1 MAKYSVPGIRFTEI
15 DNTVRSNSV
24 PGLGIGAIVL
34 KSNKGPVNQRILTSS
49 YDYFTQIYG
58 EPENLDDFGHFAAEN
73 YLAISNQLLCVRA
86 TMGDEGY
93 AQIQYPY
100 TDADSL
106 DKFTS
111 KDTAEFR
118 YINNEDDSQLKL
130 LGQLSAVTTV
140 SALTA
145 VNENGGYEWLPD
157 DLESDNPLSSFSLKQ
172 KAQFATINDLITDA
186 PPSVAVYKAYTE
198 RNGDIGDTH
207 KFDIETDNGKYI
219 EFASKVTSE
228 GKVTKTFNDLI
239 FTDDAW
245 SAGEL
250 PKDAFSI
257 NKTPITNIYVE
268 PGTSATLTAKGYK
281 TIFTVPG
288 SATLNGSN
296 YSLTAY
302 FDAESNLW
310 TNVIN
315 NSGRD
320 SVKFNEIFVQDSFYA
335 GGSQDK
341 GAYCTEPPKDAV
353 KIQFRDWDDVTNK
366 THYVLKEE
374 FEKSVGQTVGI
385 QFREYGFNT
394 KQEALA
400 TIIDESPERR
410 DWDDTKDIYT
420 IRMDN
425 LMLLP
430 ALTGTKDGETVVV
443 EDSGKEIITR
453 LADEYGVDIAEIATK
468 DYTLLRYYDVWNGMP
483 LNEEGDF
490 DEETYKE
497 NLVEKI
503 IYTEDWKE
511 FKSANTTPYNEYLFW
526 TIAEKN
532 GTKALT
538 VSTFVQDN
546 PSQVVIPWQDG
557 VQEINSEGEVV
568 KEPMRKMVALASS
581 EVLNSTNDTYRDGY
595 TMSIE
600 SDDEPGNGDIEQY
613 VSNKNNQLII
623 ASIGPGEY
631 GNDVGVSIIT
641 AEAADIP
648 ALNHQNAFNWKYR
661 FDDEE
666 QVDNDVDDLTWKKVY
681 RVNVYVKTK
690 TQTAEAAWGTGMDA
704 LLKDPIETFYVS
716 NDPQAKDAEGN
727 SLFAPNVI
735 NGHSEYIYVSR
746 NSVNEA
752 KTGAGTYAQPCQ
764 TYAIYQLTGGTN
776 SKKNNITEKTA
787 ALKLYKDRQK
797 ADFDILFNVESV
809 ETFNGRQRYGALQRK
824 IAEIAAARKIDIGVV
839 QVTSKESKSVK
850 KMVGESKMFSFN
862 NGTYVAP
869 YGGYD
874 KYYNGTL
881 GSWIYLPKSVA
892 GACAMAYCDM
902 FSYPWMAPAGVA
914 RGKIQYTTGQL
925 SRLTDDEIGQLYDNN
940 VNTSRQC
947 GGFGEVLWG
956 QKTALKKESALNRIN
971 VRRCLN
977 YIEKQLENMLVPYLF
992 QQNTPNTRSAAKNS
1006 IDAFLSRVQ
1015 AAEGLIEYS
1024 LSVTQDSEDP
1034 HIMNVNIR
1042 LVPAEAIEFIDV
1054 KITIDRN
1061 TGVTAEEV

>member
-1 MAKYSVPGIRFTEI
+1 MAKFSTPGVSFKEI

-49 YDYFTQIYG
+49 YDNFTQIYG

-111 KDTAEFR
+111 KDTAEFK

-157 DLESDNPLSSFSLKQ
+157 DLEAVDTLSSFALKQ

-186 PPSVAVYKAYTE
+186 PPSVAVFKAYTDKTGE
-198 RNGDIGDTH
+198 IGTH
-207 KFDIETDNGKYI
+207 KFDVETASGKYI
-219 EFASKVTSE
+219 EFATKVTSE
-228 GKVTKTFNDLI
+228 GKVTKMFDDLI
-239 FTDDAW
+239 LTDDAW
-245 SAGEL
+245 TSGEL

-257 NKTPITNIYVE
+257 NKTPITNIYTDTRGV
-268 PGTSATLTAKGYK
+268 LTAKGYK
-281 TIFTVPG
+281 TIFTVPS
-288 SATLNGSN
+288 SATLDGSN
-296 YSLTAY
+296 HSLTAY
-302 FDAESNLW
+302 FDAESDLW

-315 NSGRD
+315 NSAVD
-320 SVKFNEIFVQDSFYA
+320 SVKFNEIFVKDSFYA

-341 GAYCTEPPKDAV
+341 DAYCTEPQDAV

-366 THYVLKEE
+366 THYVLQKE
-374 FEKSVGQTVGI
+374 FEDSVGQTVGI

-400 TIIDESPERR
+400 IVVDEMNEDNVKVTPLDTLFSQ
-410 DWDDTKDIYT
+410 DDEGK
-420 IRMDN
+420 
-425 LMLLP
+425 
-430 ALTGTKDGETVVV
+430 KKVV
-443 EDSGKEIITR
+443 S
-453 LADEYGVDIAEIATK
+453 LADEYGVDVAEIATK
-468 DYTLLRYYDVWNGMP
+468 EFALLQYYDVWNGMP
-483 LNEEGDF
+483 LDENGDF
-490 DEETYKE
+490 DKNTYNE

-503 IYTEDWKE
+503 IYTEEWNE

-532 GTKALT
+532 STKAMT

-557 VQEINSEGEVV
+557 VQEINDKGDVV

-581 EVLNSTNDTYRDGY
+581 EILNSTNDTYRDGY
-595 TMSIE
+595 TLSIE
-600 SDDEPGNGDIEQY
+600 SDDEPGNGDVEQY

-641 AEAADIP
+641 TEAADIP

-666 QVDNDVDDLTWKKVY
+666 QVDNDEDDLTWKKVY

-704 LLKDPIETFYVS
+704 LLKDPTESFYVS

-776 SKKNNITEKTA
+776 SNKNNISEKTA
-787 ALKLYKDRQK
+787 ALKLYRDRQK
-797 ADFDILFNVESV
+797 ADFDILFNVEAV

-824 IAEIAAARKIDIGVV
+824 IAEIAAARKMDIGVV
-839 QVTSKESKSVK
+839 QVTSKESKSIK

-925 SRLTDDEIGQLYDNN
+925 TRLTDDEIGQLYDNN

-956 QKTALKKESALNRIN
+956 QKTSLKKESALNRIN

>member
-1 MAKYSVPGIRFTEI
+1 MAKFSTPGVSFNEI

-49 YDYFTQIYG
+49 YDNFTQIYG

-111 KDTAEFR
+111 KDTAEFK

-157 DLESDNPLSSFSLKQ
+157 EDPTSSFTLKQ

-186 PPSVAVYKAYTE
+186 PPSVAVFKAYTDKAGE
-198 RNGDIGDTH
+198 IGTH
-207 KFDIETDNGKYI
+207 KFDVETASGKYI
-219 EFASKVTSE
+219 EFATKVTSE
-228 GKVTKTFNDLI
+228 GKVTKMFDDLI
-239 FTDDAW
+239 LTDAAW
-245 SAGEL
+245 ASGEL

-257 NKTPITNIYVE
+257 NKTPITNIYAVTGSDE
-268 PGTSATLTAKGYK
+268 PLTAKGYK

-302 FDAESNLW
+302 FDADSDLW
-310 TNVIN
+310 TNVIT
-315 NSGRD
+315 NSAVD
-320 SVKFNEIFVQDSFYA
+320 SVKFNEIFVKDSFYA

-341 GAYCTEPPKDAV
+341 DAYCTEPQDAV

-366 THYVLKEE
+366 THYVLQKE
-374 FEKSVGQTVGI
+374 FEDSVGQTVGI

-400 TIIDESPERR
+400 IVVDEMNEDNVKVTPL
-410 DWDDTKDIYT
+410 DTLFIQGDEGK
-420 IRMDN
+420 
-425 LMLLP
+425 
-430 ALTGTKDGETVVV
+430 KKVV
-443 EDSGKEIITR
+443 S
-453 LADEYGVDIAEIATK
+453 LADEYGVDVAEIATK
-468 DYTLLRYYDVWNGMP
+468 EFALLQYYDVWNGMP
-483 LNEEGDF
+483 LDENGDF
-490 DEETYKE
+490 DNNTYNE

-503 IYTEDWKE
+503 IYTEEWNE

-532 GTKALT
+532 STKAMT

-557 VQEINSEGEVV
+557 VQEINEEGEVV

-581 EVLNSTNDTYRDGY
+581 EILNSTNDTYRDGY
-595 TMSIE
+595 TLSIE
-600 SDDEPGNGDIEQY
+600 SDDEPGNGDVEQY

-641 AEAADIP
+641 TEAADIP

-666 QVDNDVDDLTWKKVY
+666 QVDNDEDDLTWKKVY

-704 LLKDPIETFYVS
+704 LLKDPTESFYVS

-776 SKKNNITEKTA
+776 SNKNNISEKTA
-787 ALKLYKDRQK
+787 ALKLYRDRQK
-797 ADFDILFNVESV
+797 ADFDILFNVEAV

-824 IAEIAAARKIDIGVV
+824 IAEIAAARKMDIGVV
-839 QVTSKESKSVK
+839 QVTSKESKSIK

-925 SRLTDDEIGQLYDNN
+925 TRLTDDEIGQLYDNN

-956 QKTALKKESALNRIN
+956 QKTSLKKESALNRIN

-1042 LVPAEAIEFIDV
+1042 LVPAESIEWIDV

>member
-1 MAKYSVPGIRFTEI
+1 MAKYSVPGINFNEI

-49 YDYFTQIYG
+49 YDNFTQIYG

-111 KDTAEFR
+111 KDTAEFK

-140 SALTA
+140 SALTT
-145 VNENGGYEWLPD
+145 VNENGGYEWEAVD
-157 DLESDNPLSSFSLKQ
+157 TLSSFALKQ

-186 PPSVAVYKAYTE
+186 PPSVAVFKAYTDNTGE
-198 RNGDIGDTH
+198 IGKH
-207 KFDIETDNGKYI
+207 KFDVETASGKYI
-219 EFASKVTSE
+219 EFATKVTSE
-228 GKVTKTFNDLI
+228 GKVTKMFDDLI
-239 FTDDAW
+239 LTDAAW
-245 SAGEL
+245 ASGEL

-257 NKTPITNIYVE
+257 NKTPITNIYT
-268 PGTSATLTAKGYK
+268 GTSGVLTAKGYK
-281 TIFTVPG
+281 TIFTVPS
-288 SATLNGSN
+288 SATLDGSN
-296 YSLTAY
+296 HSLTAY
-302 FDAESNLW
+302 FDAESDLW

-315 NSGRD
+315 NSAVD
-320 SVKFNEIFVQDSFYA
+320 SVKFNEIFVKDSFYA

-341 GAYCTEPPKDAV
+341 DAYCTEPQDAV

-366 THYVLKEE
+366 THYVLQKE
-374 FEKSVGQTVGI
+374 FEDSVGQTVGI

-400 TIIDESPERR
+400 
-410 DWDDTKDIYT
+410 
-420 IRMDN
+420 
-425 LMLLP
+425 
-430 ALTGTKDGETVVV
+430 VVV
-443 EDSGKEIITR
+443 DEMNEDNIKVTPLDILISKGDEGKKKVVS
-453 LADEYGVDIAEIATK
+453 LADEYGVDVAEIATK
-468 DYTLLRYYDVWNGMP
+468 EFALLQYYDVWNGMP
-483 LNEEGDF
+483 LDENGDF
-490 DEETYKE
+490 DKNTYNE

-503 IYTEDWKE
+503 IYTEEWNE

-532 GTKALT
+532 STKAMT

-557 VQEINSEGEVV
+557 VQEINEEGEVV

-581 EVLNSTNDTYRDGY
+581 EILNSTNDTYRDGY
-595 TMSIE
+595 TLSIE
-600 SDDEPGNGDIEQY
+600 SDDEPGNGDVEQY

-641 AEAADIP
+641 TEAADIP

-666 QVDNDVDDLTWKKVY
+666 QVDNDEDDLTWKKVY

-704 LLKDPIETFYVS
+704 LLKDPTESFYVS

-776 SKKNNITEKTA
+776 SNKNNISEKTA
-787 ALKLYKDRQK
+787 ALKLYRDRQK
-797 ADFDILFNVESV
+797 ADFDILFNVEAV

-824 IAEIAAARKIDIGVV
+824 IAEIAAARKMDIGVV
-839 QVTSKESKSVK
+839 QVTSKESKSIK
-850 KMVGESKMFSFN
+850 KMIGESKMFSFN

-925 SRLTDDEIGQLYDNN
+925 TRLTDDEIGQLYDNN

-947 GGFGEVLWG
+947 GGFGEVIWG

-1042 LVPAEAIEFIDV
+1042 LVPAESIEWIDV

-1061 TGVTAEEV
+1061 TGVTATEG

>member
-1 MAKYSVPGIRFTEI
+1 MAKYSVPGINFNEI

-49 YDYFTQIYG
+49 YDNFTQIYG

-111 KDTAEFR
+111 KDTAEFK

-140 SALTA
+140 SALTT
-145 VNENGGYEWLPD
+145 VNENGGYEWEAVD
-157 DLESDNPLSSFSLKQ
+157 TLSSFVLKQ

-186 PPSVAVYKAYTE
+186 PPSVAVFKAYTDKTGE
-198 RNGDIGDTH
+198 IGTH
-207 KFDIETDNGKYI
+207 KFDVETASGKYI
-219 EFASKVTSE
+219 EFATKVTSE
-228 GKVTKTFNDLI
+228 GKVTKMFDDLI
-239 FTDDAW
+239 LTDAAW
-245 SAGEL
+245 VSGEL

-257 NKTPITNIYVE
+257 NKTPITNIYT
-268 PGTSATLTAKGYK
+268 GTSGVLTAKGYK
-281 TIFTVPG
+281 TIFTVPS
-288 SATLNGSN
+288 SATLDGSN
-296 YSLTAY
+296 HSLTAY
-302 FDAESNLW
+302 FDAESDLW

-315 NSGRD
+315 NSAVD
-320 SVKFNEIFVQDSFYA
+320 SVKFNEIFVKDSFYA

-341 GAYCTEPPKDAV
+341 DAYCTEPQDAV

-366 THYVLKEE
+366 THYVLQKE
-374 FEKSVGQTVGI
+374 FEDSVGQTVGI

-400 TIIDESPERR
+400 
-410 DWDDTKDIYT
+410 
-420 IRMDN
+420 
-425 LMLLP
+425 
-430 ALTGTKDGETVVV
+430 VVV
-443 EDSGKEIITR
+443 DEMNEDNVKVTPLDTLFSKGDEGKKKVVS
-453 LADEYGVDIAEIATK
+453 LADEYGVDVAEIATK
-468 DYTLLRYYDVWNGMP
+468 EFALLQYYDVWNGMP
-483 LNEEGDF
+483 LDENGDF
-490 DEETYKE
+490 DKNTYDE

-503 IYTEDWKE
+503 IYTEEWNE

-532 GTKALT
+532 STKAMT

-557 VQEINSEGEVV
+557 VQEINEEGEVV

-581 EVLNSTNDTYRDGY
+581 EILNSTNDTYRDGY
-595 TMSIE
+595 TLSIE
-600 SDDEPGNGDIEQY
+600 SDDEPGNGDVEQY

-641 AEAADIP
+641 TEAADIP

-666 QVDNDVDDLTWKKVY
+666 QVDNDEDDLTWKKVY

-704 LLKDPIETFYVS
+704 LLKDPTESFYVS

-776 SKKNNITEKTA
+776 SNKNNISEKTA
-787 ALKLYKDRQK
+787 ALKLYRDRQK
-797 ADFDILFNVESV
+797 ADFDILFNVEAV

-824 IAEIAAARKIDIGVV
+824 IAEIAAARKMDIGVV
-839 QVTSKESKSVK
+839 QVTSKESKSIK

-925 SRLTDDEIGQLYDNN
+925 TRLTDDEIGQLYDNN

-947 GGFGEVLWG
+947 GGFGEVIWG
-956 QKTALKKESALNRIN
+956 QKTSLKKESALNRIN

-1042 LVPAEAIEFIDV
+1042 LVPAESIEWINV

>member
-157 DLESDNPLSSFSLKQ
+157 DLEAVDPTSSFALKQ

-186 PPSVAVYKAYTE
+186 PPSIAVFKACTDKTGE
-198 RNGDIGDTH
+198 IGETH
-207 KFDIETDNGKYI
+207 KFDAETASGKYI
-219 EFASKVTSE
+219 EFATKVTSE
-228 GKVTKTFNDLI
+228 GKVTKMFDDLI
-239 FTDDAW
+239 LTDAAW
-245 SAGEL
+245 VSGEI

-257 NKTPITNIYVE
+257 NKTPITNVYVD
-268 PGTSATLTAKGYK
+268 TSVTGGVTLTAKGYK
-281 TIFTVPG
+281 TIFTVPS

-302 FDAESNLW
+302 FDADSDLW
-310 TNVIN
+310 TNVIT
-315 NSGRD
+315 NSAVD
-320 SVKFNEIFVQDSFYA
+320 SVKFNEIFVKDSFYA

-341 GAYCTEPPKDAV
+341 DAYCTEPQNAV

-366 THYVLKEE
+366 THYVLQKE
-374 FEKSVGQTVGI
+374 FEDSVGQTVGI

-400 TIIDESPERR
+400 IVVDEMN
-410 DWDDTKDIYT
+410 DDNVKVTPLDY
-420 IRMDN
+420 
-425 LMLLP
+425 LM
-430 ALTGTKDGETVVV
+430 ETNKKKVV
-443 EDSGKEIITR
+443 E
-453 LADEYGVDIAEIATK
+453 LADEYGVDVAEIATK
-468 DYTLLRYYDVWNGMP
+468 EFALLQYYDVWNGKP
-483 LNEEGDF
+483 LDENGNF
-490 DEETYKE
+490 DQKTYDE
-497 NLVEKI
+497 NLIEKI

-557 VQEINSEGEVV
+557 VQEINEDGEVV

-595 TMSIE
+595 TLSIE

-613 VSNKNNQLII
+613 VSNKSNQLII

-704 LLKDPIETFYVS
+704 LLKDPTESFYVS

-776 SKKNNITEKTA
+776 SKKNNISEKTA
-787 ALKLYKDRQK
+787 ALKLYRDRQK
-797 ADFDILFNVESV
+797 ADFDILFNVEAV

-839 QVTSKESKSVK
+839 QVTSKESKSIK
-850 KMVGESKMFSFN
+850 KMVGEAKMFSFN

-977 YIEKQLENMLVPYLF
+977 YIEKQLENMMVPYLF

>member
-1 MAKYSVPGIRFTEI
+1 MAKFSTPGVSFKEI

-49 YDYFTQIYG
+49 YDNFTQIYG

-111 KDTAEFR
+111 KDTAEFK

-157 DLESDNPLSSFSLKQ
+157 DLEAVDTLSSFALKQ

-186 PPSVAVYKAYTE
+186 PPSVAVYKAYTDKTGE
-198 RNGDIGDTH
+198 IGTH
-207 KFDIETDNGKYI
+207 KFDVETASGKYI
-219 EFASKVTSE
+219 EFATKVTSE
-228 GKVTKTFNDLI
+228 GKVTKMFDDLI
-239 FTDDAW
+239 LTDAAW
-245 SAGEL
+245 VSGEL

-257 NKTPITNIYVE
+257 NKTPITNIYTD
-268 PGTSATLTAKGYK
+268 TSDVLTAKGYK
-281 TIFTVPG
+281 TIFTVPS
-288 SATLNGSN
+288 SATLDGSN
-296 YSLTAY
+296 HSLTAY
-302 FDAESNLW
+302 FDAESDLW

-315 NSGRD
+315 NSAVD
-320 SVKFNEIFVQDSFYA
+320 SVKFNEIFVKDSFYA

-341 GAYCTEPPKDAV
+341 DAYCTEPQDAV

-366 THYVLKEE
+366 THYVLQKE
-374 FEKSVGQTVGI
+374 FEDSVGQTVGI

-400 TIIDESPERR
+400 IVVDEMNEDNIKVTPL
-410 DWDDTKDIYT
+410 DTLFSQGDEGK
-420 IRMDN
+420 
-425 LMLLP
+425 
-430 ALTGTKDGETVVV
+430 KKVV
-443 EDSGKEIITR
+443 S
-453 LADEYGVDIAEIATK
+453 LADEYGVDVAEIATK
-468 DYTLLRYYDVWNGMP
+468 EFALLQYYDVWNGMP
-483 LNEEGDF
+483 LDENGDC
-490 DEETYKE
+490 DKNTYNE

-503 IYTEDWKE
+503 IYTEEWNE

-532 GTKALT
+532 STKAMT

-557 VQEINSEGEVV
+557 VQEINEEGEVV

-581 EVLNSTNDTYRDGY
+581 EILNSTNDTYRDGY
-595 TMSIE
+595 TLSIE
-600 SDDEPGNGDIEQY
+600 SDDEPGNGDVEQY

-623 ASIGPGEY
+623 TSIGPGEY

-641 AEAADIP
+641 TEAADIP

-666 QVDNDVDDLTWKKVY
+666 QVDNDEDDLTWKKVY

-704 LLKDPIETFYVS
+704 LLKDPTESFYVS

-776 SKKNNITEKTA
+776 SNKNNISEKTA
-787 ALKLYKDRQK
+787 ALKLYRDRQK
-797 ADFDILFNVESV
+797 ADFDILFNVEAV

-824 IAEIAAARKIDIGVV
+824 IAEIAAARKMDIGVV
-839 QVTSKESKSVK
+839 QVTSKESKSIK

-925 SRLTDDEIGQLYDNN
+925 TRLTDDEIGQLYDNN

-956 QKTALKKESALNRIN
+956 QKTSLKKESALNRIN

>member
-15 DNTVRSNSV
+15 DNTVRSNSL
-24 PGLGIGAIVL
+24 PGLGIGAIVM

-58 EPENLDDFGHFAAEN
+58 EPENLDDYGHFAAEN
-73 YLAISNQLLCVRA
+73 YLGISNQLLCVRA

-93 AQIQYPY
+93 AQIQFPY
-100 TDADSL
+100 TDADVN

-111 KDTAEFR
+111 KDTSEFK

-130 LGQLSAVTTV
+130 LEKLDTVTTV
-140 SALTA
+140 DSI
-145 VNENGGYEWLPD
+145 VSSGEWI
-157 DLESDNPLSSFSLKQ
+157 NPPVLSGFALKQ
-172 KAQFATINDLITDA
+172 RAQFATIEDLISDA
-186 PPSVAVYKAYTE
+186 PASIAVFK
-198 RNGDIGDTH
+198 GIGD
-207 KFDIETDNGKYI
+207 ETGLSAGFPMEVGSGKYI
-219 EFASKVTSE
+219 KFATKVS
-228 GKVTKTFNDLI
+228 TKGEVAKYFDDLI
-239 FTDDAW
+239 
-245 SAGEL
+245 
-250 PKDAFSI
+250 I
-257 NKTPITNIYVE
+257 NDTVY
-268 PGTSATLTAKGYK
+268 TSAIPTNAFAVNPTPVTNVYDKNGVPATAYGYK
-281 TIFTVPG
+281 TIFSIPA
-288 SATLNGSN
+288 SATLNETP

-302 FDAESNLW
+302 FTKDFVDTKL
-310 TNVIN
+310 
-315 NSGRD
+315 SGD
-320 SVKFNEIFVQDSFYA
+320 EITYSEIFQPVNFYTGDDEEKSDMCKTA
-335 GGSQDK
+335 
-341 GAYCTEPPKDAV
+341 EAV
-353 KIQFRDWDDVTNK
+353 KIQFRDWDDCALK
-366 THYVLKEE
+366 THYVLKNNNENFENIGFEE
-374 FEKSVGQTVGI
+374 SVGQAAGI
-385 QFREYGFNT
+385 TFREYGMNS
-394 KQEALA
+394 KQEALIGA
-400 TIIDESPERR
+400 MEDTLEESIKVLKMTKVIDGSFDPQYQST
-410 DWDDTKDIYT
+410 WFGGKTGKDF
-420 IRMDN
+420 
-425 LMLLP
+425 
-430 ALTGTKDGETVVV
+430 VVA
-443 EDSGKEIITR
+443 
-453 LADEYGVDIAEIATK
+453 LADEYGADVADVATDK
-468 DYTLLRYYDVWNGMP
+468 YSLLFYYDVWTG
-483 LNEEGDF
+483 
-490 DEETYKE
+490 KE
-497 NLVEKI
+497 FNADDQLVNKPVVKI
-503 IYTEDWKE
+503 IYTQEWEE
-511 FKSANTTPYNEYLFW
+511 FNSAQGSKDYNEFLFW
-526 TIAEKN
+526 TIAEKGSN
-532 GTKALT
+532 KATTL
-538 VSTFVQDN
+538 STYVQDEPN
-546 PSQVVIPWQDG
+546 PVVIPWQEGVTKDG
-557 VQEINSEGEVV
+557 G
-568 KEPMRKMVALASS
+568 EPMRKMVALASS
-581 EVLNSTNDTYRDGY
+581 EILNSTNETYRDGY

-600 SDDEPGNGDIEQY
+600 SDDEPGNGDVEQY
-613 VSNKNNQLII
+613 VSNKNNQLVI

-641 AEAADIP
+641 TDAAEIA

-666 QVDNDVDDLTWKKVY
+666 QVDADADDLTWKKVY
-681 RVNVYVKTK
+681 RINVYVKNK

-704 LLKDPIETFYVS
+704 LLKDPTESWYVS
-716 NDPQAKDAEGN
+716 NDPSAKDAEGN

-776 SKKNNITEKTA
+776 SKKNNVTEKIA
-787 ALKLYKDRQK
+787 ALKLYRDRQK
-797 ADFDILFNVESV
+797 ADFDILFNVEAV
-809 ETFNGRQRYGALQRK
+809 DTFNGRQRYAALQRK
-824 IAEIAAARKIDIGVV
+824 IAEIASARKIDLAVV
-839 QVTSKESKSVK
+839 QVTSKEAKTVK
-850 KMVGESKMFSFN
+850 RQLGEAKMFAFP

-874 KYYNGTL
+874 KYYNATL

-914 RGKIQYTTGQL
+914 RGGITYTTGQL

-977 YIEKQLENMLVPYLF
+977 YIEKQLENMMVPYLF

-1024 LSVTQDSEDP
+1024 LSVTQDGEDP

-1042 LVPAEAIEFIDV
+1042 VVPAEAIEFIDV

-1061 TGVTAEEV
+1061 TGVTTEEV

>member
-1 MAKYSVPGIRFTEI
+1 MAKFSTPGISFKEI

-49 YDYFTQIYG
+49 YDNFTQIYG

-111 KDTAEFR
+111 KDTAEFK

-140 SALTA
+140 SALLGDNSTTA
-145 VNENGGYEWLPD
+145 KEWLPD
-157 DLESDNPLSSFSLKQ
+157 DLTDPTSSFTLKQ

-186 PPSVAVYKAYTE
+186 PPSVAVYKAITDDQ
-198 RNGDIGDTH
+198 GTIQ
-207 KFDIETDNGKYI
+207 ETGFEKELGYYI
-219 EFASKVTSE
+219 EFAAKVSND
-228 GKVTKTFNDLI
+228 GKVTKMFDDLI
-239 FTDDAW
+239 LTENAYNN
-245 SAGEL
+245 GEIS
-250 PKDAFSI
+250 KDAFAI
-257 NKTPITNIYVE
+257 NKTPITTIYAVTGSQE
-268 PGTSATLTAKGYK
+268 PSTAKGYK
-281 TIFTVPG
+281 TIFTIPG
-288 SATLNGSN
+288 ADTLNGSN

-302 FDAESNLW
+302 FDEDSNFW
-310 TNVIN
+310 DIMS
-315 NSGRD
+315 NSALSAISYKD
-320 SVKFNEIFVQDSFYA
+320 LFKYENFYA
-335 GGSQDK
+335 GDPANKST
-341 GAYCTEPPKDAV
+341 AYCHDAEEAV
-353 KIQFRDWDDVTNK
+353 KVQFRDWDDVTNK
-366 THYVLKEE
+366 THYVLKEDVE
-374 FEKSVGQTVGI
+374 ATIGQTVGI

-400 TIIDESPERR
+400 TIIDESPKY
-410 DWDDTKDIYT
+410 DTWDDKKDVYT

-425 LMLLP
+425 LMLEP
-430 ALTGTKDGETVVV
+430 EKTKEVDGETVVV
-443 EDSGKEIITR
+443 EESGKEIVTR

-483 LNEEGDF
+483 LDENGDF
-490 DEETYKE
+490 DKNTYKG
-497 NLVEKI
+497 NWVEKV
-503 IYTEDWKE
+503 IYTEEWNE

-532 GTKALT
+532 STKAMT

-557 VQEINSEGEVV
+557 VQEINEEGEVV

-581 EVLNSTNDTYRDGY
+581 EILNSTNDTYRDGY
-595 TMSIE
+595 TLSIE
-600 SDDEPGNGDIEQY
+600 SDDEPGNGDVEQY

-641 AEAADIP
+641 TEAADIP

-666 QVDNDVDDLTWKKVY
+666 QVDNDEDDLTWKKVY

-704 LLKDPIETFYVS
+704 LLKDPTESFYVS

-776 SKKNNITEKTA
+776 SNKNNISEKTA
-787 ALKLYKDRQK
+787 ALKLYRDRQK
-797 ADFDILFNVESV
+797 ADFDILFNVEAV

-824 IAEIAAARKIDIGVV
+824 IAEIAAARKMDIGVV
-839 QVTSKESKSVK
+839 QVTSKESKSIK
-850 KMVGESKMFSFN
+850 KMIGEAKMFSFN

-925 SRLTDDEIGQLYDNN
+925 TRLTDDEIGQLYDNN

-956 QKTALKKESALNRIN
+956 QKTSLKKESALNRIN

-1042 LVPAEAIEFIDV
+1042 LVPAESIEWIDV

>member
-1 MAKYSVPGIRFTEI
+1 MAKYSVPGISFKEI

-100 TDADSL
+100 TDADTM
-106 DKFTS
+106 DKIVS
-111 KDTAEFR
+111 KDTAEFK

-140 SALTA
+140 SALLGDDSTTA
-145 VNENGGYEWLPD
+145 KEWLPD
-157 DLESDNPLSSFSLKQ
+157 DLTAVDPTSSFTLKQ

-186 PPSVAVYKAYTE
+186 PPSVAVYKAIT
-198 RNGDIGDTH
+198 NSAGDIQ
-207 KFDIETDNGKYI
+207 ETGFEKELGYYI
-219 EFASKVTSE
+219 EFAAKVSNE
-228 GKVTKTFNDLI
+228 GKVTKMFDDLI
-239 FTDDAW
+239 LTENAYNN
-245 SAGEL
+245 GEIS
-250 PKDAFSI
+250 KDAFAI
-257 NKTPITNIYVE
+257 NKTPITTIYTVTGSQE
-268 PGTSATLTAKGYK
+268 PSTAKGYK

-288 SATLNGSN
+288 TDTLNGSN

-302 FDAESNLW
+302 FDEDSNFW
-310 TNVIN
+310 DIMS
-315 NSGRD
+315 NSALSSISYKD
-320 SVKFNEIFVQDSFYA
+320 LFDYKNFYA
-335 GGSQDK
+335 GDPANKST
-341 GAYCTEPPKDAV
+341 AYCHDAEEAV
-353 KIQFRDWDDVTNK
+353 KVQFRDWDDVTNK
-366 THYVLKEE
+366 THYVLKEDVE
-374 FEKSVGQTVGI
+374 ATIGQTIGI

-400 TIIDESPERR
+400 TIIDESPERKN
-410 DWDDTKDIYT
+410 WDDKKDIYT

-430 ALTGTKDGETVVV
+430 ALTATKDGETVVV
-443 EDSGKEIITR
+443 EESGKEIVTR
-453 LADEYGVDIAEIATK
+453 MADEYGVDIAEIATK

-483 LNEEGDF
+483 LDEEGKF
-490 DEETYKE
+490 DEDTYTG
-497 NLVEKI
+497 NWVEKV

-511 FKSANTTPYNEYLFW
+511 FKSANETPYNEYLFW

-557 VQEINSEGEVV
+557 VQEINEEGKVV
-568 KEPMRKMVALASS
+568 KEPIRKLVALASS

-595 TMSIE
+595 TLSIE

-704 LLKDPIETFYVS
+704 LLKDPTESFYVS

-787 ALKLYKDRQK
+787 ALKLYRDRQK
-797 ADFDILFNVESV
+797 ADFDILFNVEAV
-809 ETFNGRQRYGALQRK
+809 DTFNGRQRYGALQRK

-850 KMVGESKMFSFN
+850 KMVGEAKMFSFN

-977 YIEKQLENMLVPYLF
+977 YIEKQLENMMVPYLF

>member
-1 MAKYSVPGIRFTEI
+1 MAKYSVPGISFKEI

-157 DLESDNPLSSFSLKQ
+157 DLEAADPTSSFTLKQ

-186 PPSVAVYKAYTE
+186 PPSIAVFKACTDKAGE
-198 RNGDIGDTH
+198 IGTH
-207 KFDIETDNGKYI
+207 KFDAETASGKYI
-219 EFASKVTSE
+219 EFATKVTSE
-228 GKVTKTFNDLI
+228 GKVTKMFDDLI
-239 FTDDAW
+239 LTDAAW
-245 SAGEL
+245 ASGEL

-257 NKTPITNIYVE
+257 NKTPITNVYVD
-268 PGTSATLTAKGYK
+268 TSVTGGVTLTAKGYK
-281 TIFTVPG
+281 TIFTVPS

-302 FDAESNLW
+302 FDADSDLW
-310 TNVIN
+310 TNVIT
-315 NSGRD
+315 NSAVD
-320 SVKFNEIFVQDSFYA
+320 SVKFNEIFVKDSFYA

-341 GAYCTEPPKDAV
+341 DAYCTEPQDAV

-366 THYVLKEE
+366 THYVLKKD
-374 FEKSVGQTVGI
+374 FEDSIGQTVGI

-400 TIIDESPERR
+400 IVVDKMNDDNVKVTPLDTLFSQGDEG
-410 DWDDTKDIYT
+410 K
-420 IRMDN
+420 
-425 LMLLP
+425 
-430 ALTGTKDGETVVV
+430 KKVV
-443 EDSGKEIITR
+443 E
-453 LADEYGVDIAEIATK
+453 LADEYGVDVAEIATK
-468 DYTLLRYYDVWNGMP
+468 EFALLQYYDVWNGKP
-483 LNEEGDF
+483 LDEKGDF
-490 DEETYKE
+490 DYDTYKE
-497 NLVEKI
+497 NLVEKV

-557 VQEINSEGEVV
+557 VQEINEEGVVV

-595 TMSIE
+595 TLSIE

-613 VSNKNNQLII
+613 VSNKSNQLII

-641 AEAADIP
+641 TEAADIP

-704 LLKDPIETFYVS
+704 LLKDPTESFYVS

-776 SKKNNITEKTA
+776 SKKNNISEKTA
-787 ALKLYKDRQK
+787 ALKLYRDRQK
-797 ADFDILFNVESV
+797 ADFDILFNVEAV

-850 KMVGESKMFSFN
+850 KMVGEAKMFSFN

-977 YIEKQLENMLVPYLF
+977 YIEKQLENMMVPYLF

-1042 LVPAEAIEFIDV
+1042 LVPAEAIEWIDV

-1061 TGVTAEEV
+1061 TGVTATEG

>member
-15 DNTVRSNSV
+15 DNTVRSNSL
-24 PGLGIGAIVL
+24 PGLGIGAIVM

-58 EPENLDDFGHFAAEN
+58 EPENLDDYGHFAAEN
-73 YLAISNQLLCVRA
+73 YLGISNQLLCVRA

-93 AQIQYPY
+93 AQIQFPY
-100 TDADSL
+100 TDADVN

-111 KDTAEFR
+111 KDTSEFK

-130 LGQLSAVTTV
+130 LEKLDNVTTV
-140 SALTA
+140 SSLT
-145 VNENGGYEWLPD
+145 NEGEWI
-157 DLESDNPLSSFSLKQ
+157 NPPVLSGFALKQ
-172 KAQFATINDLITDA
+172 RAQFATIEDLITDA
-186 PPSVAVYKAYTE
+186 PASIAVFKGV
-198 RNGDIGDTH
+198 GD
-207 KFDIETDNGKYI
+207 ETTL
-219 EFASKVTSE
+219 SS
-228 GKVTKTFNDLI
+228 VTKLEKGEGVYFNFATKVSNKGEVAKYFDDLI
-239 FTDDAW
+239 IKSDCIT
-245 SAGEL
+245 SAIST
-250 PKDAFSI
+250 DAFAR
-257 NKTPITNIYVE
+257 NPTPITNVYYN
-268 PGTSATLTAKGYK
+268 SATSSTVTAFGYK
-281 TIFTVPG
+281 TIFSIPAT
-288 SATLNGSN
+288 ATLNETP

-302 FDAESNLW
+302 FTKDFIDTKLSGDEITYGDVFQAEN
-310 TNVIN
+310 
-315 NSGRD
+315 
-320 SVKFNEIFVQDSFYA
+320 FYT
-335 GGSQDK
+335 GDDTVNK
-341 GAYCTEPPKDAV
+341 DMCTSATAV
-353 KIQFRDWDDVTNK
+353 KVQFRDWDDCALK
-366 THYVLKEE
+366 THYVNKDA
-374 FEKSVGQTVGI
+374 FELSVGQAAGI
-385 QFREYGFNT
+385 TFREYGMNT
-394 KQEALA
+394 KQEALIGGMTDGA
-400 TIIDESPERR
+400 LE
-410 DWDDTKDIYT
+410 DDIKVLKINKV
-420 IRMDN
+420 IE
-425 LMLLP
+425 
-430 ALTGTKDGETVVV
+430 GTYDGQYSNTLFGGK
-443 EDSGKEIITR
+443 SGKDFAVSI
-453 LADEYGVDIAEIATK
+453 ADEYGADVADIATDK
-468 DYTLLRYYDVWNGMP
+468 YSLLFYYDVWTGK
-483 LNEEGDF
+483 EF
-490 DEETYKE
+490 DADDQ
-497 NLVEKI
+497 LVNKPVVKI
-503 IYTEDWKE
+503 IYTQEWEE
-511 FKSANTTPYNEYLFW
+511 FNSAQGSKDFNEFLFW
-526 TIAEKN
+526 TIAEKGSN
-532 GTKALT
+532 KATTL
-538 VSTFVQDN
+538 STYVQDEPN
-546 PSQVVIPWQDG
+546 PVVIPWQEG
-557 VQEINSEGEVV
+557 VSKDNG
-568 KEPMRKMVALASS
+568 EPMRKMVALASS
-581 EVLNSTNDTYRDGY
+581 EILNSTNETYRDGY
-595 TMSIE
+595 TISIE
-600 SDDEPGNGDIEQY
+600 SDDEPGNGDVEQY

-641 AEAADIP
+641 TDAADIA

-666 QVDNDVDDLTWKKVY
+666 QVDADADDLTWKKVY
-681 RVNVYVKTK
+681 RINVYVKNK

-704 LLKDPIETFYVS
+704 LLKDPTETWYVS
-716 NDPQAKDAEGN
+716 NDPTAKDAEGN

-776 SKKNNITEKTA
+776 SKKNNVTEKIA
-787 ALKLYKDRQK
+787 ALKLYRDRQK
-797 ADFDILFNVESV
+797 ADFDILFNVEAV
-809 ETFNGRQRYGALQRK
+809 DTFNGRQRYAALQRK
-824 IAEIAAARKIDIGVV
+824 IAEIASARKIDLAVV
-839 QVTSKESKSVK
+839 QVTSKEAKTVK
-850 KMVGESKMFSFN
+850 RQLGEAKMFAFP

-874 KYYNGTL
+874 KYYNATL

-914 RGKIQYTTGQL
+914 RGGITYTTGQL

-977 YIEKQLENMLVPYLF
+977 YIEKQLENMMVPYLF

-1024 LSVTQDSEDP
+1024 LSVTQDGEDP

-1042 LVPAEAIEFIDV
+1042 VVPAESIEFIDV

-1061 TGVTAEEV
+1061 TGVSTEEV

>member
-1 MAKYSVPGIRFTEI
+1 MAKYSVPGISFKEI

-100 TDADSL
+100 TDADTL
-106 DKFTS
+106 DKIVS
-111 KDTAEFR
+111 KDTAEFK
-118 YINNEDDSQLKL
+118 YINNEDESQLKL

-140 SALTA
+140 SALLGDSTSA
-145 VNENGGYEWLPD
+145 KEWLPD
-157 DLESDNPLSSFSLKQ
+157 DLTGNPLSSFALKQ

-186 PPSVAVYKAYTE
+186 PPSVAVFKA
-198 RNGDIGDTH
+198 I
-207 KFDIETDNGKYI
+207 TDSNNEIITAGSIKDSGKYI
-219 EFASKVTSE
+219 EFATKVTSE
-228 GKVTKTFNDLI
+228 GKVTKIFDDLI
-239 FTDDAW
+239 LTDEAW
-245 SAGEL
+245 ASGEL

-257 NKTPITNIYVE
+257 NKTPITNIYAD
-268 PGTSATLTAKGYK
+268 PDNTSATLTAKGYK
-281 TIFTVPG
+281 TIFSIPS

-302 FDAESNLW
+302 FDADSDLW
-310 TNVIN
+310 NNVIT
-315 NSGRD
+315 NSARET
-320 SVKFNEIFVQDSFYA
+320 VKFNEIFVKDSFYA

-341 GAYCTEPPKDAV
+341 DAYCTEPPKDAV

-366 THYVLKEE
+366 THYVLKNE
-374 FEKSVGQTVGI
+374 FDASVGQTVGI

-400 TIIDESPERR
+400 IVVDE
-410 DWDDTKDIYT
+410 
-420 IRMDN
+420 MNDN
-425 LMLLP
+425 NVKVTPLDELML
-430 ALTGTKDGETVVV
+430 TDKQKVIE
-443 EDSGKEIITR
+443 
-453 LADEYGVDIAEIATK
+453 LADEYGVDVAEIATK
-468 DYTLLRYYDVWNGMP
+468 EFALLQYYDVWNGKP
-483 LNEEGDF
+483 LDENGNF
-490 DEETYKE
+490 DQQTYDE
-497 NLVEKI
+497 NLVEKV
-503 IYTEDWKE
+503 IYTEEWKE

-538 VSTFVQDN
+538 ISTFVQDN

-557 VQEINSEGEVV
+557 VQEINEEGEVV
-568 KEPMRKMVALASS
+568 KEPIRKMVALASS
-581 EVLNSTNDTYRDGY
+581 EVLNSTNETYRDGY
-595 TMSIE
+595 TLSIE

-631 GNDVGVSIIT
+631 GNDVGISIIT
-641 AEAADIP
+641 AEAAEIP
-648 ALNHQNAFNWKYR
+648 ALNHQNAFNWKYKY
-661 FDDEE
+661 DDEE

-681 RVNVYVKTK
+681 RVNVYVKSK

-716 NDPQAKDAEGN
+716 NDPQAKNAEGN

-752 KTGAGTYAQPCQ
+752 KTGAGTYAQPCP

-787 ALKLYKDRQK
+787 ALKLYRDRQK
-797 ADFDILFNVESV
+797 ADFDILFNVEAV
-809 ETFNGRQRYGALQRK
+809 DTFNGRQRYGALQRK

-850 KMVGESKMFSFN
+850 KMVGEAKMFSFN

>member
-1 MAKYSVPGIRFTEI
+1 MAKYSVPGISFKEI

-157 DLESDNPLSSFSLKQ
+157 DLEAADPTSSFTLKQ

-186 PPSVAVYKAYTE
+186 PPSIAVFKAC
-198 RNGDIGDTH
+198 
-207 KFDIETDNGKYI
+207 TDNAGEIGTQHEFDAETASGKYI
-219 EFASKVTSE
+219 EFATKVTSE
-228 GKVTKTFNDLI
+228 GKVTKMFDDLI
-239 FTDDAW
+239 LTDAAW
-245 SAGEL
+245 ASGEL

-257 NKTPITNIYVE
+257 NKTPITNVYVD
-268 PGTSATLTAKGYK
+268 TSVTGGVTLTAKGYK
-281 TIFTVPG
+281 TIFTVPS

-302 FDAESNLW
+302 FDADSDLW
-310 TNVIN
+310 TNVIT
-315 NSGRD
+315 NSAVD
-320 SVKFNEIFVQDSFYA
+320 SVKFSEIFVKDSFYA

-341 GAYCTEPPKDAV
+341 DAYCTDPQDAV

-366 THYVLKEE
+366 THYVLQKE
-374 FEKSVGQTVGI
+374 FEDSVGQTVGI

-400 TIIDESPERR
+400 IVVDEMN
-410 DWDDTKDIYT
+410 DDNVKVTPLDTLFSQGDEGK
-420 IRMDN
+420 
-425 LMLLP
+425 
-430 ALTGTKDGETVVV
+430 KKVV
-443 EDSGKEIITR
+443 E
-453 LADEYGVDIAEIATK
+453 LADEYGVDVAEIATK
-468 DYTLLRYYDVWNGMP
+468 EFALLQYYDVWNGKP
-483 LNEEGDF
+483 LDEKGVF
-490 DEETYKE
+490 DYDTYKE

-557 VQEINSEGEVV
+557 VQEINEEGVVV

-595 TMSIE
+595 TLSIE

-613 VSNKNNQLII
+613 VSNKSNQLII

-641 AEAADIP
+641 TEAADIP

-704 LLKDPIETFYVS
+704 LLKDPTESFYVS

-776 SKKNNITEKTA
+776 SKKNNISEKTA
-787 ALKLYKDRQK
+787 ALKLYRDRQK
-797 ADFDILFNVESV
+797 ADFDILFNVEAV

-850 KMVGESKMFSFN
+850 KMVGEAKMFSFN

-977 YIEKQLENMLVPYLF
+977 YIEKQLENMMVPYLF

>member
-1 MAKYSVPGIRFTEI
+1 MAKYSVPGISFKEI

-111 KDTAEFR
+111 KDTAEFK

-140 SALTA
+140 SALTD

-157 DLESDNPLSSFSLKQ
+157 DLEAVDTLSSFALKQ
-172 KAQFATINDLITDA
+172 KAQFATINDLITDSPA
-186 PPSVAVYKAYTE
+186 SVAVFKAYTDKSGE
-198 RNGDIGDTH
+198 IGTH
-207 KFDIETDNGKYI
+207 KFDIETASGKYI
-219 EFASKVTSE
+219 EFATKVTTE
-228 GKVTKTFNDLI
+228 GKVTKMFDDLI
-239 FTDDAW
+239 LTDAAW
-245 SAGEL
+245 ASGEL

-257 NKTPITNIYVE
+257 NKTPISNIYTDTE
-268 PGTSATLTAKGYK
+268 TSGVLTAKGYK
-281 TIFTVPG
+281 TIFTVPS
-288 SATLNGSN
+288 SATLDGSN

-302 FDAESNLW
+302 FDADSDLW

-315 NSGRD
+315 NSAVE
-320 SVKFNEIFVQDSFYA
+320 SVKFNEIFVKDSFYA

-341 GAYCTEPPKDAV
+341 DAYCTEPQDAV

-366 THYVLKEE
+366 THYVLQKE
-374 FEKSVGQTVGI
+374 FEDSVGQTVGI

-400 TIIDESPERR
+400 IVVDEIN
-410 DWDDTKDIYT
+410 DNIKVTQLDTLFSQGDEGK
-420 IRMDN
+420 
-425 LMLLP
+425 
-430 ALTGTKDGETVVV
+430 KKVV
-443 EDSGKEIITR
+443 E
-453 LADEYGVDIAEIATK
+453 LADEYGVDVAEIATK
-468 DYTLLRYYDVWNGMP
+468 DFALLQYYDVWNGMP
-483 LNEEGDF
+483 LNEDGDF
-490 DEETYKE
+490 DQDTYNE
-497 NLVEKI
+497 NLVEKV
-503 IYTEDWKE
+503 IYTEEWNE

-557 VQEINSEGEVV
+557 VQEINEAGEVV

-581 EVLNSTNDTYRDGY
+581 EVLNSTDDTYRDGY
-595 TMSIE
+595 TLSIE
-600 SDDEPGNGDIEQY
+600 SDDEPGNGDVEQY

-641 AEAADIP
+641 TEAADIP

-666 QVDNDVDDLTWKKVY
+666 QVDNDEDDLTWKKVY

-704 LLKDPIETFYVS
+704 LLKDPTESFYVS

-776 SKKNNITEKTA
+776 SNKNNITEKTA
-787 ALKLYKDRQK
+787 ALKLYRDRQK
-797 ADFDILFNVESV
+797 ADFDILFNVEAV

-824 IAEIAAARKIDIGVV
+824 IAEIAASRKMDIGVV
-839 QVTSKESKSVK
+839 QVTSKESKSIK

-925 SRLTDDEIGQLYDNN
+925 TRLTDDEIGQLYDNN

-971 VRRCLN
+971 VRRCMN

-1042 LVPAEAIEFIDV
+1042 LVPAEAIEYIDV

>member
-1 MAKYSVPGIRFTEI
+1 MAKYSVPGINFNEI

-49 YDYFTQIYG
+49 YDNFTQIYG

-111 KDTAEFR
+111 KDTAEFK

-140 SALTA
+140 NALTT

-157 DLESDNPLSSFSLKQ
+157 DLELSSFALKQ

-186 PPSVAVYKAYTE
+186 PPSVAVFKAYTDNTGE
-198 RNGDIGDTH
+198 IGTH
-207 KFDIETDNGKYI
+207 KFDVETASGKYI
-219 EFASKVTSE
+219 EFATKVTSE
-228 GKVTKTFNDLI
+228 GKVTKMFDDLI
-239 FTDDAW
+239 LTDDAW
-245 SAGEL
+245 TSGEL

-257 NKTPITNIYVE
+257 NKTPITNIYTA
-268 PGTSATLTAKGYK
+268 TSGVLTAKGYK
-281 TIFTVPG
+281 TIFTVPS
-288 SATLNGSN
+288 SATLDGSN
-296 YSLTAY
+296 HSLTAY
-302 FDAESNLW
+302 FDAESDLW

-315 NSGRD
+315 NSAVD
-320 SVKFNEIFVQDSFYA
+320 SVKFNEIFVKDSFYA

-341 GAYCTEPPKDAV
+341 DAYCTEPQDAV

-366 THYVLKEE
+366 THYVLQKE
-374 FEKSVGQTVGI
+374 FEDSVGQTVGI

-400 TIIDESPERR
+400 IVVDEKNEDNVKVTPL
-410 DWDDTKDIYT
+410 DTLFRQGDEGK
-420 IRMDN
+420 
-425 LMLLP
+425 
-430 ALTGTKDGETVVV
+430 KKVV
-443 EDSGKEIITR
+443 S
-453 LADEYGVDIAEIATK
+453 LADEYGVDVAEIATK
-468 DYTLLRYYDVWNGMP
+468 EFALLQYYDVWNGMP
-483 LNEEGDF
+483 LDENGDF
-490 DEETYKE
+490 DKNTYDE

-503 IYTEDWKE
+503 IYTEEWNE

-532 GTKALT
+532 STKAMT

-557 VQEINSEGEVV
+557 VQEINEEGEVV

-581 EVLNSTNDTYRDGY
+581 EILNSTNDTYRDGY
-595 TMSIE
+595 TLSIE
-600 SDDEPGNGDIEQY
+600 SDDEPGNGDVEQY

-641 AEAADIP
+641 TEAADIP

-666 QVDNDVDDLTWKKVY
+666 QVDNDEDDLTWKKVY

-704 LLKDPIETFYVS
+704 LLKDPTESFYVS

-776 SKKNNITEKTA
+776 SNKNNISEKTA
-787 ALKLYKDRQK
+787 ALKLYRDRQK
-797 ADFDILFNVESV
+797 ADFDILFNVEAV

-824 IAEIAAARKIDIGVV
+824 IAEIAAARKMDIGVV
-839 QVTSKESKSVK
+839 QVTSKESKSIK
-850 KMVGESKMFSFN
+850 KMIGEAKMFSFN

-925 SRLTDDEIGQLYDNN
+925 TRLTDDEIGQLYDNN

-956 QKTALKKESALNRIN
+956 QKTSLKKESALNRIN

-1042 LVPAEAIEFIDV
+1042 LVPAESIEWIDV

>member
-1 MAKYSVPGIRFTEI
+1 MAKYSVPSIKFTEI

-100 TDADSL
+100 TDADTL
-106 DKFTS
+106 DKIVS
-111 KDTAEFR
+111 KDTAEFK
-118 YINNEDDSQLKL
+118 YINNEDESQLKL

-140 SALTA
+140 SALVGDSTSA
-145 VNENGGYEWLPD
+145 KEWLPD
-157 DLESDNPLSSFSLKQ
+157 DLTGNPLSSFALKQ

-186 PPSVAVYKAYTE
+186 PPSVAVFKA
-198 RNGDIGDTH
+198 I
-207 KFDIETDNGKYI
+207 TDSNNEIITAGSIKDSGKYI
-219 EFASKVTSE
+219 EFATKVTSE
-228 GKVTKTFNDLI
+228 GKVTKIFDDLI
-239 FTDDAW
+239 LTDEAW
-245 SAGEL
+245 ASGEL

-257 NKTPITNIYVE
+257 NKTPITNIYAD
-268 PGTSATLTAKGYK
+268 PDNTSATLTAKGYK
-281 TIFTVPG
+281 TIFSIPS

-302 FDAESNLW
+302 FDADSNLW
-310 TNVIN
+310 NNVIT
-315 NSGRD
+315 NSARET
-320 SVKFNEIFVQDSFYA
+320 VKFNEIFVKDSFYA

-341 GAYCTEPPKDAV
+341 DAYCTEPPKDAV

-366 THYVLKEE
+366 THYVLKNE
-374 FEKSVGQTVGI
+374 FDASVGQTVGI

-400 TIIDESPERR
+400 IVVDE
-410 DWDDTKDIYT
+410 
-420 IRMDN
+420 MNDN
-425 LMLLP
+425 NVKVTPLDELML
-430 ALTGTKDGETVVV
+430 TDKQKVIE
-443 EDSGKEIITR
+443 
-453 LADEYGVDIAEIATK
+453 LADEYGVDVAEIATK
-468 DYTLLRYYDVWNGMP
+468 EFALLQYYDVWNGKP
-483 LNEEGDF
+483 LDENGNF
-490 DEETYKE
+490 DQQTYDE
-497 NLVEKI
+497 NLVEKV
-503 IYTEDWKE
+503 IYTEEWKE

-538 VSTFVQDN
+538 ISTFVQDN

-557 VQEINSEGEVV
+557 VQEINDNGEVV
-568 KEPMRKMVALASS
+568 KEPIRKMVALASS
-581 EVLNSTNDTYRDGY
+581 EVLNSTNETYRDGY
-595 TMSIE
+595 TLSIE

-631 GNDVGVSIIT
+631 GNDVGISIIT
-641 AEAADIP
+641 AEAAEIP
-648 ALNHQNAFNWKYR
+648 ALNHQNAFNWKYKY
-661 FDDEE
+661 DDEE

-681 RVNVYVKTK
+681 RVNVYVKSK

-704 LLKDPIETFYVS
+704 LLKDPIESFYVS
-716 NDPQAKDAEGN
+716 NDPQAKNAEGN

-752 KTGAGTYAQPCQ
+752 KTGAGTYAQPCP

-787 ALKLYKDRQK
+787 ALKLYRDRQK
-797 ADFDILFNVESV
+797 ADFDILFNVEAV

-850 KMVGESKMFSFN
+850 KMVGEAKMFSFN

>member
-1 MAKYSVPGIRFTEI
+1 MAKFSTPGVSFNEI

-49 YDYFTQIYG
+49 YDNFTQIYG

-111 KDTAEFR
+111 KDTAEFK

-140 SALTA
+140 SALTT

-157 DLESDNPLSSFSLKQ
+157 DLEAVDTLNTLSSFALKQ

-186 PPSVAVYKAYTE
+186 PPSVAVFKAYTDKTGE
-198 RNGDIGDTH
+198 IGTH
-207 KFDIETDNGKYI
+207 KFDVETASGKYI
-219 EFASKVTSE
+219 EFATKVTSE
-228 GKVTKTFNDLI
+228 GKVTKMFDDLI
-239 FTDDAW
+239 LTDDAW
-245 SAGEL
+245 TSGEL

-257 NKTPITNIYVE
+257 NKTPITNIYAVTGSDE
-268 PGTSATLTAKGYK
+268 PLTAKGYK
-281 TIFTVPG
+281 TIFTVPS
-288 SATLNGSN
+288 SATLDGSN
-296 YSLTAY
+296 HSLTAY
-302 FDAESNLW
+302 FDAESDLW

-315 NSGRD
+315 NSAVD
-320 SVKFNEIFVQDSFYA
+320 SVKFNEIFVKDSFYA

-341 GAYCTEPPKDAV
+341 DAYCTEPQDAV

-366 THYVLKEE
+366 THYVLQKE
-374 FEKSVGQTVGI
+374 FEDSVGQTVGI

-400 TIIDESPERR
+400 IVVDEMNEDNVKVTPL
-410 DWDDTKDIYT
+410 DTLFSQGDEGK
-420 IRMDN
+420 
-425 LMLLP
+425 
-430 ALTGTKDGETVVV
+430 KKVV
-443 EDSGKEIITR
+443 S
-453 LADEYGVDIAEIATK
+453 LADEYGVDVAEIATK
-468 DYTLLRYYDVWNGMP
+468 EFALLQYYDVWNGMP
-483 LNEEGDF
+483 LDENGDF
-490 DEETYKE
+490 DKNTYNE

-503 IYTEDWKE
+503 IYTEEWNE

-532 GTKALT
+532 STKAMT

-557 VQEINSEGEVV
+557 VQEINEEGEVV

-581 EVLNSTNDTYRDGY
+581 EILNSTNDTYRDGY
-595 TMSIE
+595 TLSIE
-600 SDDEPGNGDIEQY
+600 SDDEPGNGDVEQY

-641 AEAADIP
+641 TEAADIP

-666 QVDNDVDDLTWKKVY
+666 QVDNDEDDLTWKKVY

-704 LLKDPIETFYVS
+704 LLKDPTESFYVS

-776 SKKNNITEKTA
+776 SNKNNISEKTA
-787 ALKLYKDRQK
+787 ALKLYRDRQK
-797 ADFDILFNVESV
+797 ADFDILFNVEAV

-824 IAEIAAARKIDIGVV
+824 IAEIAAARKMDIGVV
-839 QVTSKESKSVK
+839 QVTSKESKSIK

-925 SRLTDDEIGQLYDNN
+925 TRLTDDEIGQLYDNN

-947 GGFGEVLWG
+947 GGFGEVIWG

-1042 LVPAEAIEFIDV
+1042 LVPAESIEWIDV

>member
-1 MAKYSVPGIRFTEI
+1 MAKYSVPGISFKEI

-100 TDADSL
+100 TDADTM
-106 DKFTS
+106 DKIVS
-111 KDTAEFR
+111 KDTAEFK

-140 SALTA
+140 SALIGDSTSA
-145 VNENGGYEWLPD
+145 KEWLPD
-157 DLESDNPLSSFSLKQ
+157 DLTGDPLSSFALKQ
-172 KAQFATINDLITDA
+172 KAQFATINDLITDV
-186 PPSVAVYKAYTE
+186 PPSVAVFKAITDST
-198 RNGDIGDTH
+198 NDIIKSGCE
-207 KFDIETDNGKYI
+207 KEKGYYI
-219 EFASKVTSE
+219 EFATKVSND
-228 GKVTKTFNDLI
+228 GKVTKMFDDLI
-239 FTDDAW
+239 LTNAAW
-245 SAGEL
+245 TSGEIS
-250 PKDAFSI
+250 KDAFAI
-257 NKTPITNIYVE
+257 NKTPITTIYADTA
-268 PGTSATLTAKGYK
+268 TSGVLTAKGYK
-281 TIFTVPG
+281 TIFTIPYTD
-288 SATLNGSN
+288 TLNGSN

-302 FDAESNLW
+302 FDENFW
-310 TNVIN
+310 NTNSAVSAIKYEDLFKYEN
-315 NSGRD
+315 
-320 SVKFNEIFVQDSFYA
+320 FYA
-335 GGSQDK
+335 GDPANKST
-341 GAYCTEPPKDAV
+341 AYCHEPLEAV
-353 KIQFRDWDDVTNK
+353 KIQFRDWDDVSNK

-374 FEKSVGQTVGI
+374 FESTIGQTIGI

-394 KQEALA
+394 LQEDLA
-400 TIIDESPERR
+400 TLIDGVNDNIKVTPL
-410 DWDDTKDIYT
+410 DD
-420 IRMDN
+420 
-425 LMLLP
+425 LML
-430 ALTGTKDGETVVV
+430 TDKQKVIE
-443 EDSGKEIITR
+443 
-453 LADEYGVDIAEIATK
+453 LAVDYGVDVAEIATK
-468 DYTLLRYYDVWNGMP
+468 DFALLQYYSVWDGMP
-483 LNEEGDF
+483 LDENGNF
-490 DEETYKE
+490 DQETYND
-497 NLVEKI
+497 NLIEKV
-503 IYTEDWKE
+503 IYTEEWNN

-532 GTKALT
+532 SSKATT
-538 VSTFVQDN
+538 VTTYVQDN

-557 VQEINSEGEVV
+557 VQVTNNSGEVE
-568 KEPMRKMVALASS
+568 KEPIRKIVALASS

-595 TMSIE
+595 TLSIE

-641 AEAADIP
+641 TEAADIP

-666 QVDNDVDDLTWKKVY
+666 QVDNDEDDLTWKKVY

-704 LLKDPIETFYVS
+704 LLKDPTESFYVS

-776 SKKNNITEKTA
+776 SKKNNISEKTA
-787 ALKLYKDRQK
+787 ALKLYRDRQK
-797 ADFDILFNVESV
+797 ADFDILFNVEAV
-809 ETFNGRQRYGALQRK
+809 DTFNGRQRYGALQRK

-839 QVTSKESKSVK
+839 QVTSKEAKSIK

-862 NGTYVAP
+862 NGDYVAP
-869 YGGYD
+869 YGNYD

-925 SRLTDDEIGQLYDNN
+925 TRLTDDEIGQLYDNN

-1042 LVPAEAIEFIDV
+1042 LVPAEAIEWIDV

>member
-1 MAKYSVPGIRFTEI
+1 MAKYSVPGINFNEI

-49 YDYFTQIYG
+49 YDNFTQIYG

-111 KDTAEFR
+111 KDTAEFK

-140 SALTA
+140 SALTT

-157 DLESDNPLSSFSLKQ
+157 DLEAVDTLNTLSSFALKQ

-186 PPSVAVYKAYTE
+186 PPSVAVFKAYTDKTGE
-198 RNGDIGDTH
+198 IGTH
-207 KFDIETDNGKYI
+207 KFDVETASGKYI
-219 EFASKVTSE
+219 EFATKVTSE
-228 GKVTKTFNDLI
+228 GKVTKMFDDLI
-239 FTDDAW
+239 LTDAAW
-245 SAGEL
+245 VSGEL
-250 PKDAFSI
+250 PKVAFSI
-257 NKTPITNIYVE
+257 NKTPITNIYT
-268 PGTSATLTAKGYK
+268 GTSGVLTAKGYK
-281 TIFTVPG
+281 TIFTVPS
-288 SATLNGSN
+288 SATLDGSN
-296 YSLTAY
+296 HSLTAY
-302 FDAESNLW
+302 FDAESDLW

-315 NSGRD
+315 NSAVD
-320 SVKFNEIFVQDSFYA
+320 SVKFNEIFVKDSFYA

-341 GAYCTEPPKDAV
+341 DAYCTEPQDAV

-366 THYVLKEE
+366 THYVLQKE
-374 FEKSVGQTVGI
+374 FEDSVGQTVGI

-400 TIIDESPERR
+400 IVVDEMNEDNVKVTPL
-410 DWDDTKDIYT
+410 DTLFSQGDEGK
-420 IRMDN
+420 
-425 LMLLP
+425 
-430 ALTGTKDGETVVV
+430 KKVV
-443 EDSGKEIITR
+443 S
-453 LADEYGVDIAEIATK
+453 LADEYGVDVAEIATK
-468 DYTLLRYYDVWNGMP
+468 EFALLQYYDVWNGMP
-483 LNEEGDF
+483 LDENGDF
-490 DEETYKE
+490 DKNTYNE

-503 IYTEDWKE
+503 IYTEEWNE

-532 GTKALT
+532 STKAMT

-557 VQEINSEGEVV
+557 VQEINEEGEVV

-581 EVLNSTNDTYRDGY
+581 EILNSTNDTYRDGY
-595 TMSIE
+595 TLSIE
-600 SDDEPGNGDIEQY
+600 SDDEPGNGDVEQY

-641 AEAADIP
+641 TEAADIP

-666 QVDNDVDDLTWKKVY
+666 QVDNDEDDLTWKKVY

-704 LLKDPIETFYVS
+704 LLKDPTESFYVS

-776 SKKNNITEKTA
+776 SNKNNISEKTA
-787 ALKLYKDRQK
+787 ALKLYRDRQK
-797 ADFDILFNVESV
+797 ADFDILFNVEAV

-824 IAEIAAARKIDIGVV
+824 IAEIAAARKMDIGVV
-839 QVTSKESKSVK
+839 QVTSKESKSIK

-925 SRLTDDEIGQLYDNN
+925 TRLTDDEIGQLYDNN

-947 GGFGEVLWG
+947 GGFGEVIWG

-1061 TGVTAEEV
+1061 TGVIAEEV

>member
-1 MAKYSVPGIRFTEI
+1 MAKFSVPGISFKEI
-15 DNTVRSNSV
+15 DNTVRSNSI

-49 YDYFTQIYG
+49 YDNFTQIYG

-145 VNENGGYEWLPD
+145 VNDNGGYEWLPD
-157 DLESDNPLSSFSLKQ
+157 DLEAVDTLSSFALKQ
-172 KAQFATINDLITDA
+172 KAQFATINDLITDSPA
-186 PPSVAVYKAYTE
+186 SVAVFKACTDKTGE
-198 RNGDIGDTH
+198 IGTH
-207 KFDIETDNGKYI
+207 KFDIETASGKYI
-219 EFASKVTSE
+219 EFATKVTSE
-228 GKVTKTFNDLI
+228 GKVTKMFDDLI
-239 FTDDAW
+239 LTDAAW
-245 SAGEL
+245 ASGEL

-257 NKTPITNIYVE
+257 NKTPISNIYTDTE
-268 PGTSATLTAKGYK
+268 TSGVLTAKGYK
-281 TIFTVPG
+281 TIFTVPS
-288 SATLNGSN
+288 SATLDGSN

-302 FDAESNLW
+302 FDADSDLW

-315 NSGRD
+315 NSAVD
-320 SVKFNEIFVQDSFYA
+320 SVKFNEIFVKDSFYA

-341 GAYCTEPPKDAV
+341 DAYCTEPQDAV

-366 THYVLKEE
+366 THYVLQKE
-374 FEKSVGQTVGI
+374 FEDSVGQTVGI

-400 TIIDESPERR
+400 IVVDEINDNIKVTPL
-410 DWDDTKDIYT
+410 DTLFSQGDEGK
-420 IRMDN
+420 
-425 LMLLP
+425 
-430 ALTGTKDGETVVV
+430 KKVV
-443 EDSGKEIITR
+443 E
-453 LADEYGVDIAEIATK
+453 LADEYGVDVAEIATK
-468 DYTLLRYYDVWNGMP
+468 DFSLLQYYDVWNGKP
-483 LNEEGDF
+483 LNEDGDF
-490 DEETYKE
+490 DQDTYDE
-497 NLVEKI
+497 NLVEKV
-503 IYTEDWKE
+503 IYTEEWNE

-557 VQEINSEGEVV
+557 VQEINEAGEVV

-595 TMSIE
+595 TLSIE
-600 SDDEPGNGDIEQY
+600 SDDEPGNGDVEQY
-613 VSNKNNQLII
+613 VSNKSNQLII

-641 AEAADIP
+641 TEAADIP

-666 QVDNDVDDLTWKKVY
+666 QVDNDEDDLTWKKVY

-704 LLKDPIETFYVS
+704 LLKDPTESFYVS

-776 SKKNNITEKTA
+776 SSKNNISEKTS
-787 ALKLYKDRQK
+787 ALKLYRDKQK
-797 ADFDILFNVESV
+797 VDFDILFNVEAV

-824 IAEIAAARKIDIGVV
+824 IAEIAAARKMDIGVV
-839 QVTSKESKSVK
+839 QVTSKESKSIK

-925 SRLTDDEIGQLYDNN
+925 TRLTDDEIGQLYDNN

-1042 LVPAEAIEFIDV
+1042 LVPAEAIEYIDV

>member
-1 MAKYSVPGIRFTEI
+1 MAKYSVPGINFNEI

-49 YDYFTQIYG
+49 YDNFTQIYG

-111 KDTAEFR
+111 KDTAEFK

-140 SALTA
+140 NALTT

-157 DLESDNPLSSFSLKQ
+157 DLELSSFALKQ

-186 PPSVAVYKAYTE
+186 PPSVAVFKAYTDNTGE
-198 RNGDIGDTH
+198 IGTH
-207 KFDIETDNGKYI
+207 KFDVETASGKYI
-219 EFASKVTSE
+219 EFATKVTSE
-228 GKVTKTFNDLI
+228 GKVTKMFDDLI
-239 FTDDAW
+239 LTDDAW
-245 SAGEL
+245 TSGEL

-257 NKTPITNIYVE
+257 NKTPITNIYTA
-268 PGTSATLTAKGYK
+268 TSGVLTAKGYK
-281 TIFTVPG
+281 TIFTVPS
-288 SATLNGSN
+288 SATLDGSN
-296 YSLTAY
+296 HSLTAY
-302 FDAESNLW
+302 FDAESDLW

-315 NSGRD
+315 NSAVD
-320 SVKFNEIFVQDSFYA
+320 SVKFNEIFVKDSFYA

-341 GAYCTEPPKDAV
+341 DAYCTEPQDAV

-366 THYVLKEE
+366 THYVLQKE
-374 FEKSVGQTVGI
+374 FEDSVGQTVGI

-400 TIIDESPERR
+400 IVVDEKNEDNVKVTPL
-410 DWDDTKDIYT
+410 DTLFRQGDEGK
-420 IRMDN
+420 
-425 LMLLP
+425 
-430 ALTGTKDGETVVV
+430 KKVV
-443 EDSGKEIITR
+443 S
-453 LADEYGVDIAEIATK
+453 LADEYGVDVAEIATK
-468 DYTLLRYYDVWNGMP
+468 EFALLQYYDVWNGMP
-483 LNEEGDF
+483 LDENGDF
-490 DEETYKE
+490 DKNTYDE

-503 IYTEDWKE
+503 IYTEEWNE

-532 GTKALT
+532 STKAMT

-557 VQEINSEGEVV
+557 VEEINEEGEVV

-581 EVLNSTNDTYRDGY
+581 EILNSTNDTYRDGY
-595 TMSIE
+595 TLSIE
-600 SDDEPGNGDIEQY
+600 SDDEPGNGDVEQY

-641 AEAADIP
+641 TEAADIP

-666 QVDNDVDDLTWKKVY
+666 QVDNDEDDLTWKKVY

-704 LLKDPIETFYVS
+704 LLKDPTESFYVS

-776 SKKNNITEKTA
+776 SNKNNISEKTA
-787 ALKLYKDRQK
+787 ALKLYRDRQK
-797 ADFDILFNVESV
+797 ADFDILFNVEAV

-824 IAEIAAARKIDIGVV
+824 IAEIAAARKMDIGVV
-839 QVTSKESKSVK
+839 QVTSKESKSIK
-850 KMVGESKMFSFN
+850 KMIGEAKMFSFN

-925 SRLTDDEIGQLYDNN
+925 TRLTDDEIGQLYDNN

-956 QKTALKKESALNRIN
+956 QKTSLKKESALNRIN

-1042 LVPAEAIEFIDV
+1042 LVPAESIEWIDV

>member
-1 MAKYSVPGIRFTEI
+1 M
-15 DNTVRSNSV
+15 
-24 PGLGIGAIVL
+24 
-34 KSNKGPVNQRILTSS
+34 TSS
-49 YDYFTQIYG
+49 YDNFTQIYG

-111 KDTAEFR
+111 KDTAEFK

-140 SALTA
+140 SALTD

-157 DLESDNPLSSFSLKQ
+157 DLEAVDTLSSFALKQ
-172 KAQFATINDLITDA
+172 KAQFATINDLITDSPA
-186 PPSVAVYKAYTE
+186 SVAVFKAYTDKTGE
-198 RNGDIGDTH
+198 IGTH
-207 KFDIETDNGKYI
+207 KFDIETASGKYI
-219 EFASKVTSE
+219 EFATKVTSE
-228 GKVTKTFNDLI
+228 GKVTKMFDDLI
-239 FTDDAW
+239 LTDAAW
-245 SAGEL
+245 ASGEL

-257 NKTPITNIYVE
+257 NKTPISNIYTDTE
-268 PGTSATLTAKGYK
+268 TSGVLTAKGYK
-281 TIFTVPG
+281 TIFTVPS
-288 SATLNGSN
+288 SATLDGSN

-302 FDAESNLW
+302 FDADSDLW

-315 NSGRD
+315 NSAVD
-320 SVKFNEIFVQDSFYA
+320 SVKFNEIFVKDSFYA

-341 GAYCTEPPKDAV
+341 DAYCTEPQDAV

-366 THYVLKEE
+366 THYVLQKE
-374 FEKSVGQTVGI
+374 FEDSVGQTVGI

-400 TIIDESPERR
+400 IVVDEINDNIKVTPL
-410 DWDDTKDIYT
+410 DTLFSQGDEGK
-420 IRMDN
+420 
-425 LMLLP
+425 
-430 ALTGTKDGETVVV
+430 KKVV
-443 EDSGKEIITR
+443 E
-453 LADEYGVDIAEIATK
+453 LADEYGVDVAEIATK
-468 DYTLLRYYDVWNGMP
+468 DFALLQYYDVWNGMP
-483 LNEEGDF
+483 LNEDGDF
-490 DEETYKE
+490 DQDTYNE
-497 NLVEKI
+497 NLVEKV
-503 IYTEDWKE
+503 IYTEEWNE

-557 VQEINSEGEVV
+557 VQEINEAGEVV

-595 TMSIE
+595 TLSIE
-600 SDDEPGNGDIEQY
+600 SDDEPGNGDVEQY

-641 AEAADIP
+641 TEAADIP

-666 QVDNDVDDLTWKKVY
+666 QVDNDEDDLTWKKVY

-704 LLKDPIETFYVS
+704 LLKDPTESFYVS

-776 SKKNNITEKTA
+776 SNKNNITEKTA
-787 ALKLYKDRQK
+787 ALKLYRDRQK
-797 ADFDILFNVESV
+797 ADFDILFNVEAV

-824 IAEIAAARKIDIGVV
+824 IAEIAASRKMDIGVV
-839 QVTSKESKSVK
+839 QVTSKESKSIK

-925 SRLTDDEIGQLYDNN
+925 TRLTDDEIGQLYDNN

>member
-1 MAKYSVPGIRFTEI
+1 MAKFSTPGVSFKEI

-49 YDYFTQIYG
+49 YDNFTQIYG

-111 KDTAEFR
+111 KDTAEFK

-157 DLESDNPLSSFSLKQ
+157 DLEAVDTLSSFALKQ

-186 PPSVAVYKAYTE
+186 PPSVAVYKAYTDKTGE
-198 RNGDIGDTH
+198 IGTH
-207 KFDIETDNGKYI
+207 KFDVETASGKYI
-219 EFASKVTSE
+219 EFATKVTSE
-228 GKVTKTFNDLI
+228 GKVTKMFDDLI
-239 FTDDAW
+239 LTDAAW
-245 SAGEL
+245 VSGEL

-257 NKTPITNIYVE
+257 NKTPITNIYTD
-268 PGTSATLTAKGYK
+268 TSDVLTAKGYK
-281 TIFTVPG
+281 TIFTVPS
-288 SATLNGSN
+288 SATLDGSN
-296 YSLTAY
+296 HSLTAY
-302 FDAESNLW
+302 FDAESDLW

-315 NSGRD
+315 NSAVD
-320 SVKFNEIFVQDSFYA
+320 SVKFNEIFVKDSFYA

-341 GAYCTEPPKDAV
+341 DAYCTEPQDAV

-366 THYVLKEE
+366 THYVLKEDVE
-374 FEKSVGQTVGI
+374 ATIGQTVGI

-400 TIIDESPERR
+400 IVVDEMNEDNIKVTPL
-410 DWDDTKDIYT
+410 DTLFSQGDEGK
-420 IRMDN
+420 
-425 LMLLP
+425 
-430 ALTGTKDGETVVV
+430 KKVV
-443 EDSGKEIITR
+443 S
-453 LADEYGVDIAEIATK
+453 LADEYGVDVAEIATK
-468 DYTLLRYYDVWNGMP
+468 EFALLQYYDVWNGMP
-483 LNEEGDF
+483 LDENGDC
-490 DEETYKE
+490 DKNTYNE

-503 IYTEDWKE
+503 IYTEEWNE

-532 GTKALT
+532 STKAMT

-557 VQEINSEGEVV
+557 VQEINEEGEVV

-581 EVLNSTNDTYRDGY
+581 EILNSTNDTYRDGY
-595 TMSIE
+595 TLSIE
-600 SDDEPGNGDIEQY
+600 SDDEPGNGDVEQY

-623 ASIGPGEY
+623 TSIGPGEY

-641 AEAADIP
+641 TEAADIP

-666 QVDNDVDDLTWKKVY
+666 QVDNDEDDLTWKKVY

-704 LLKDPIETFYVS
+704 LLKDPTESFYVS

-776 SKKNNITEKTA
+776 SNKNNISEKTA
-787 ALKLYKDRQK
+787 ALKLYRDRQK
-797 ADFDILFNVESV
+797 ADFDILFNVEAV

-824 IAEIAAARKIDIGVV
+824 IAEIAAARKMDIGVV
-839 QVTSKESKSVK
+839 QVTSKESKSIK

-925 SRLTDDEIGQLYDNN
+925 TRLTDDEIGQLYDNN

-956 QKTALKKESALNRIN
+956 QKTSLKKESALNRIN

>member
-1 MAKYSVPGIRFTEI
+1 MAKFSVPGISFKEI
-15 DNTVRSNSV
+15 DNTVRSNSI

-49 YDYFTQIYG
+49 YDNFTQIYG

-140 SALTA
+140 SALTD

-157 DLESDNPLSSFSLKQ
+157 DLEAVDTLSSFALKQ
-172 KAQFATINDLITDA
+172 KAQFATINDLITDSPA
-186 PPSVAVYKAYTE
+186 SVAVFKAYTDKTGE
-198 RNGDIGDTH
+198 IGTH
-207 KFDIETDNGKYI
+207 KFDVETASGKYI
-219 EFASKVTSE
+219 EFATKVTSE
-228 GKVTKTFNDLI
+228 GKVTKMFDDLI
-239 FTDDAW
+239 LTDAAW
-245 SAGEL
+245 ASGEL

-257 NKTPITNIYVE
+257 NKTPISNIYTDTE
-268 PGTSATLTAKGYK
+268 TSGVLTAKGYK
-281 TIFTVPG
+281 TIFTVPS
-288 SATLNGSN
+288 SATLDGSN

-302 FDAESNLW
+302 FDADSDLW

-315 NSGRD
+315 NSAVD
-320 SVKFNEIFVQDSFYA
+320 SVKFNEIFVKDSFYA

-341 GAYCTEPPKDAV
+341 DAYCTEPQDAV

-366 THYVLKEE
+366 THYVLQKE
-374 FEKSVGQTVGI
+374 FEDSVGQTVGI

-400 TIIDESPERR
+400 IVVDEINDNIKVTPL
-410 DWDDTKDIYT
+410 DTLFSQGDEGK
-420 IRMDN
+420 
-425 LMLLP
+425 
-430 ALTGTKDGETVVV
+430 KKVV
-443 EDSGKEIITR
+443 E
-453 LADEYGVDIAEIATK
+453 LADEYGVDVAEIATK
-468 DYTLLRYYDVWNGMP
+468 DFSLLQYYDVWNGMP
-483 LNEEGDF
+483 LNEDGDF
-490 DEETYKE
+490 DQDTYEE
-497 NLVEKI
+497 NLVEKV
-503 IYTEDWKE
+503 IYTEEWNE

-557 VQEINSEGEVV
+557 VQEINEAGEVV
-568 KEPMRKMVALASS
+568 KEPMRKMIALASS

-595 TMSIE
+595 TLSIE
-600 SDDEPGNGDIEQY
+600 SDDEPGNGDVEQY
-613 VSNKNNQLII
+613 VSNKSNQLII

-641 AEAADIP
+641 TEAADIP

-666 QVDNDVDDLTWKKVY
+666 QVDNDEDDLTWKKVY

-704 LLKDPIETFYVS
+704 LLKDPTESFYVS

-776 SKKNNITEKTA
+776 SNKNNITEKTA
-787 ALKLYKDRQK
+787 ALKLYRDRQK
-797 ADFDILFNVESV
+797 ADFDILFNVEAV

-824 IAEIAAARKIDIGVV
+824 IAEIAASRKMDIGVV
-839 QVTSKESKSVK
+839 QVTSKESKSIK

-925 SRLTDDEIGQLYDNN
+925 TRLTDDEIGQLYDNN

-1042 LVPAEAIEFIDV
+1042 LVPAEAIEWINV

-1061 TGVTAEEV
+1061 TGVTATEG

>member
-1 MAKYSVPGIRFTEI
+1 M
-15 DNTVRSNSV
+15 
-24 PGLGIGAIVL
+24 
-34 KSNKGPVNQRILTSS
+34 
-49 YDYFTQIYG
+49 
-58 EPENLDDFGHFAAEN
+58 
-73 YLAISNQLLCVRA
+73 
-86 TMGDEGY
+86 
-93 AQIQYPY
+93 
-100 TDADSL
+100 
-106 DKFTS
+106 
-111 KDTAEFR
+111 
-118 YINNEDDSQLKL
+118 
-130 LGQLSAVTTV
+130 
-140 SALTA
+140 
-145 VNENGGYEWLPD
+145 
-157 DLESDNPLSSFSLKQ
+157 
-172 KAQFATINDLITDA
+172 ITDA
-186 PPSVAVYKAYTE
+186 PPSVAVYKAITDDQ
-198 RNGDIGDTH
+198 GTIQ
-207 KFDIETDNGKYI
+207 ETGFEKELGYYI
-219 EFASKVTSE
+219 EFAAKVSND
-228 GKVTKTFNDLI
+228 GKVTKMFDDLI
-239 FTDDAW
+239 LTDAAW
-245 SAGEL
+245 VSGEL

-257 NKTPITNIYVE
+257 NKTPITNIYT
-268 PGTSATLTAKGYK
+268 GTSGVLTAKGYK
-281 TIFTVPG
+281 TIFTVPS
-288 SATLNGSN
+288 SATLDGSN
-296 YSLTAY
+296 HSLTAY
-302 FDAESNLW
+302 FDAESDLW

-315 NSGRD
+315 NSAVD
-320 SVKFNEIFVQDSFYA
+320 SVKFNEIFVKDSFYA

-341 GAYCTEPPKDAV
+341 DAYCTEPQDAV

-366 THYVLKEE
+366 THYVLQKE
-374 FEKSVGQTVGI
+374 FEDSVGQTVGI

-400 TIIDESPERR
+400 
-410 DWDDTKDIYT
+410 
-420 IRMDN
+420 
-425 LMLLP
+425 
-430 ALTGTKDGETVVV
+430 VVV
-443 EDSGKEIITR
+443 DEMNEDNIKVTPLDTLFSQGDEGKKKVVS
-453 LADEYGVDIAEIATK
+453 LADEYGVDVAEIATK
-468 DYTLLRYYDVWNGMP
+468 EFALLQYYDVWNGMP
-483 LNEEGDF
+483 LDENGDF
-490 DEETYKE
+490 DKNTYNE

-503 IYTEDWKE
+503 IYTEEWNE

-532 GTKALT
+532 STKAMT

-557 VQEINSEGEVV
+557 VQEINDKGDVV

-581 EVLNSTNDTYRDGY
+581 EILNSTNDTYRDGY
-595 TMSIE
+595 TLSIE
-600 SDDEPGNGDIEQY
+600 SDDEPGNGDVEQY

-641 AEAADIP
+641 TEAADIP

-666 QVDNDVDDLTWKKVY
+666 QVDNDEDDLTWKKVY

-704 LLKDPIETFYVS
+704 LLKDPTESFYVS

-776 SKKNNITEKTA
+776 SNKNNISEKTA
-787 ALKLYKDRQK
+787 ALKLYRDRQK
-797 ADFDILFNVESV
+797 ADFDILFNVEAV

-824 IAEIAAARKIDIGVV
+824 IAEIAAARKMDIGVV
-839 QVTSKESKSVK
+839 QVTSKESKSIK

-914 RGKIQYTTGQL
+914 RGKIQYTTGPL
-925 SRLTDDEIGQLYDNN
+925 TRLTDDEIGQLYDNN

-956 QKTALKKESALNRIN
+956 QKTSLKKESALNRIN

>member
-1 MAKYSVPGIRFTEI
+1 MAKYSVPGISFKEI

-157 DLESDNPLSSFSLKQ
+157 DLEAADPTSSFTLKQ

-186 PPSVAVYKAYTE
+186 PPSIAVFKACTDKD
-198 RNGDIGDTH
+198 GVIGDKTAH
-207 KFDIETDNGKYI
+207 KFDAETESGKYI
-219 EFASKVTSE
+219 EFATKVTSE
-228 GKVTKTFNDLI
+228 GKVTKMFDDLI
-239 FTDDAW
+239 LTDAAW
-245 SAGEL
+245 ASGEL

-257 NKTPITNIYVE
+257 NKTPITNIYAVTGSDV
-268 PGTSATLTAKGYK
+268 PLTAKGYK

-302 FDAESNLW
+302 FDADSNLW
-310 TNVIN
+310 TNVIT
-315 NSGRD
+315 NSAVD
-320 SVKFNEIFVQDSFYA
+320 SVKFNEIFVKDSFYA

-341 GAYCTEPPKDAV
+341 DAYCTEPQNAV

-366 THYVLKEE
+366 THYVLQNE
-374 FEKSVGQTVGI
+374 FEASVGQTVGI

-400 TIIDESPERR
+400 TIIDEMG
-410 DWDDTKDIYT
+410 DDNVKVTPLDTLFSQGDEGK
-420 IRMDN
+420 
-425 LMLLP
+425 
-430 ALTGTKDGETVVV
+430 KKVV
-443 EDSGKEIITR
+443 E
-453 LADEYGVDIAEIATK
+453 LADEYGVDVAEIATK
-468 DYTLLRYYDVWNGMP
+468 EFALLQYYDVWNGKP
-483 LNEEGDF
+483 LDEKGDF
-490 DEETYKE
+490 DYDTYKE
-497 NLVEKI
+497 NLVEKV

-557 VQEINSEGEVV
+557 VQEINEEGVVV

-595 TMSIE
+595 TLSIE

-613 VSNKNNQLII
+613 VSNKSNQLII

-641 AEAADIP
+641 TEAADIP

-704 LLKDPIETFYVS
+704 LLKDPTESFYVS

-776 SKKNNITEKTA
+776 SKKNNISEKTA
-787 ALKLYKDRQK
+787 ALKLYRDRQK
-797 ADFDILFNVESV
+797 ADFDILFNVEAV

-850 KMVGESKMFSFN
+850 KMVGEAKMFSFN

-977 YIEKQLENMLVPYLF
+977 YIEKQLENMMVPYLF

>member
-1 MAKYSVPGIRFTEI
+1 MAKYSVPGISFKEI

-100 TDADSL
+100 TDADTL
-106 DKFTS
+106 DKIVS
-111 KDTAEFR
+111 KDTAEFK
-118 YINNEDDSQLKL
+118 YINNEDESQLKL

-140 SALTA
+140 SALLGDDSTTA
-145 VNENGGYEWLPD
+145 KEWLPD
-157 DLESDNPLSSFSLKQ
+157 SLGDGGDPTSSFALKQ

-186 PPSVAVYKAYTE
+186 PPSVAVYKAIT
-198 RNGDIGDTH
+198 NSAGDIQE
-207 KFDIETDNGKYI
+207 KSFEKENGYYI
-219 EFASKVTSE
+219 EFATKVTSE
-228 GKVTKTFNDLI
+228 GQVTKTFDDLI
-239 FTDDAW
+239 LTEDAW
-245 SAGEL
+245 SAGGL
-250 PKDAFSI
+250 AKDAFAI
-257 NKTPITNIYVE
+257 NKTPITNIYVDTA
-268 PGTSATLTAKGYK
+268 TSATLTAKGYK
-281 TIFTVPG
+281 TIFTVP
-288 SATLNGSN
+288 STDTLNGSN

-302 FDAESNLW
+302 FDEDSEFWNVM
-310 TNVIN
+310 TNSATSAISYQDLFNYN
-315 NSGRD
+315 N
-320 SVKFNEIFVQDSFYA
+320 FYA
-335 GGSQDK
+335 GDPANKSS
-341 GAYCTEPPKDAV
+341 AYCHDAV
-353 KIQFRDWDDVTNK
+353 EAVKVQFRDWDDVTNK
-366 THYVLKEE
+366 THYVLKDEVE
-374 FEKSVGQTVGI
+374 STIGQTVGI

-400 TIIDESPERR
+400 IVVDEMN
-410 DWDDTKDIYT
+410 DDNVKVTPLDTLFSQGDEGK
-420 IRMDN
+420 
-425 LMLLP
+425 
-430 ALTGTKDGETVVV
+430 KKVV
-443 EDSGKEIITR
+443 E
-453 LADEYGVDIAEIATK
+453 LADEYGVDVAEIATK
-468 DYTLLRYYDVWNGMP
+468 EFALLQYYDVWNGKP
-483 LNEEGDF
+483 LDEKGDF
-490 DEETYKE
+490 DYDTYKE

-557 VQEINSEGEVV
+557 VQEINEEGKVV
-568 KEPMRKMVALASS
+568 KEPIRKLVALASS

-595 TMSIE
+595 TLSIE

-613 VSNKNNQLII
+613 VSNKNNQLVI

-641 AEAADIP
+641 AEAAEIP
-648 ALNHQNAFNWKYR
+648 ALNHQNAFNWKYKY
-661 FDDEE
+661 DDEE

-704 LLKDPIETFYVS
+704 LLKDPTESFYVS

-787 ALKLYKDRQK
+787 ALKLYRDRQK
-797 ADFDILFNVESV
+797 ADFDILFNVEAV
-809 ETFNGRQRYGALQRK
+809 DTFNGRQRYGALQRK

-850 KMVGESKMFSFN
+850 KMVGEAKMFSFN

-977 YIEKQLENMLVPYLF
+977 YIEKQLENMMVPYLF

>member
-1 MAKYSVPGIRFTEI
+1 MAKYSVPSIKFTEI

-100 TDADSL
+100 TDADTL
-106 DKFTS
+106 DKIVS
-111 KDTAEFR
+111 KDTAEFK

-140 SALTA
+140 SALVGDSTSA
-145 VNENGGYEWLPD
+145 KEWLPD
-157 DLESDNPLSSFSLKQ
+157 DLTGNPLSSFALKQ

-186 PPSVAVYKAYTE
+186 PPSVAVFKA
-198 RNGDIGDTH
+198 I
-207 KFDIETDNGKYI
+207 TDSNNEIITAGSIKDSGKYI
-219 EFASKVTSE
+219 EFATKVTSE
-228 GKVTKTFNDLI
+228 GKVTKIFDDLI
-239 FTDDAW
+239 LTDEAW
-245 SAGEL
+245 ASGEL

-257 NKTPITNIYVE
+257 NKTPITNIYAD
-268 PGTSATLTAKGYK
+268 PDNTSATLTAKGYK
-281 TIFTVPG
+281 TIFSIPS

-302 FDAESNLW
+302 FDADSNLW
-310 TNVIN
+310 NNVIT
-315 NSGRD
+315 NSARET
-320 SVKFNEIFVQDSFYA
+320 VKFNEIFVKDSFYA

-341 GAYCTEPPKDAV
+341 DAYCTEPPKDAV

-366 THYVLKEE
+366 THYVLKED
-374 FEKSVGQTVGI
+374 FEASVGQTVGI

-400 TIIDESPERR
+400 IVVDE
-410 DWDDTKDIYT
+410 
-420 IRMDN
+420 MNDN
-425 LMLLP
+425 NVKVTPLDELML
-430 ALTGTKDGETVVV
+430 TDKQKVIE
-443 EDSGKEIITR
+443 
-453 LADEYGVDIAEIATK
+453 LADEYGVDVAEIATK
-468 DYTLLRYYDVWNGMP
+468 EFALLQYYDVWNGKP
-483 LNEEGDF
+483 L
-490 DEETYKE
+490 DENGNFYPQTYDE
-497 NLVEKI
+497 NLVEKV
-503 IYTEDWKE
+503 IYTEEWKE

-538 VSTFVQDN
+538 ISTFVQDN

-557 VQEINSEGEVV
+557 VQEINDNGEVV
-568 KEPMRKMVALASS
+568 KEPIRKMVALASS
-581 EVLNSTNDTYRDGY
+581 EVLNSTNETYRDGY
-595 TMSIE
+595 TLSIE

-631 GNDVGVSIIT
+631 GNDVGISIIT
-641 AEAADIP
+641 AEASEIP

-681 RVNVYVKTK
+681 RVNVYVKSK

-704 LLKDPIETFYVS
+704 LLKDPTESFYVS

-776 SKKNNITEKTA
+776 SKKNNISEKTA
-787 ALKLYKDRQK
+787 ALKLYRDRQK
-797 ADFDILFNVESV
+797 ADFDILFNVEAV

-850 KMVGESKMFSFN
+850 KMVGEAKMFSFN

-956 QKTALKKESALNRIN
+956 QKTALKKESPLNRIN

-977 YIEKQLENMLVPYLF
+977 YIEKQLENMMVPYLF